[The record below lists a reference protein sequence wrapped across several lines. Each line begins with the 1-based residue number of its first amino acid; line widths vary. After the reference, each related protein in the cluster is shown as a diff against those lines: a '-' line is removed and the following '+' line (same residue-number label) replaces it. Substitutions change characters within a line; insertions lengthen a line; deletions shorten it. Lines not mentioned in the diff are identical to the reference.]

1 MHLPPHRAPT
11 LRRPS
16 STPVWL
22 QIAWRVLIVLALV
35 AVAITVHWLD
45 RDGLRDSYD
54 GKVSFLDVIY
64 FTMISI
70 TTTGYGDI
78 APVTDRAR
86 MFDALVVT
94 PIRVFAILVFVGT
107 AYSFVIRRTWDK
119 WRMSIIQKTLT
130 DHIIVAGFGVTGRE
144 TVEELIARGIEAKSI
159 VVIDPAAKP
168 VAEAEDL
175 GCTVLQG
182 DATRDETL
190 KSVRIGNAR
199 ALIVSPG
206 RDDTAILITL
216 TARHLAEKVTISTTI
231 RAEDN
236 ETLARQAGATSV
248 VNPVSF
254 AGLLLAGSCKGTQ
267 ATDYIADLA
276 SAAGDVQLIER
287 PVAADEIGRALSTLS
302 TGLGVRIL
310 REGTAIGFWEPEA
323 NALAPGDIVVE
334 IVPTPDRQSRRKSGR
349 APASRQ

>member
-1 MHLPPHRAPT
+1 MRLSRHRSPT

-16 STPVWL
+16 TTPVWL
-22 QIAWRVLIVLALV
+22 QIAWRVLLVLALV

-45 RDGLRDSYD
+45 RGGLRDNYD

-78 APVTDRAR
+78 APVSDRAR

-130 DHIIVAGFGVTGRE
+130 GHIVIAGFGVTGRE
-144 TVEELIARGIEAKSI
+144 AAEELIARGAEAGTI
-159 VVIDPAAKP
+159 VVVDPAAKA
-168 VAEAEDL
+168 VAEAEEL

-190 KSVRIGNAR
+190 TAARVECAR
-199 ALIVSPG
+199 ALIVTPG
-206 RDDTAILITL
+206 RDDTAVLITL
-216 TARHLAEKVTISTTI
+216 TARHLAPSITISTTI

-236 ETLARQAGATSV
+236 ELLARQAGATSV

-254 AGLLLAGSCKGTQ
+254 AGLLLAGSCRGTH
-267 ATDYIADLA
+267 ASDYIADLA
-276 SAAGDVQLIER
+276 SAAGDVQLLER
-287 PVAADEIGRALSTLS
+287 PVAADEIGKPLSALS
-302 TGLGVRIL
+302 TGLGVRIQ
-310 REGTAIGFWEPEA
+310 RGGASIGFWEPEA
-323 NALAPGDIVVE
+323 KALAAGDIIVE
-334 IVPTPDRQSRRKSGR
+334 IVPTR
-349 APASRQ
+349 

>member
-1 MHLPPHRAPT
+1 MRLSRHRSPT

-16 STPVWL
+16 TTPVWL
-22 QIAWRVLIVLALV
+22 QIAWRVLLVLALV

-45 RDGLRDSYD
+45 RGGLRDNYD

-78 APVTDRAR
+78 APVSDRAR

-130 DHIIVAGFGVTGRE
+130 GHIVIAGFGVTGRE
-144 TVEELIARGIEAKSI
+144 AAEELIARGAEAGTI
-159 VVIDPAAKP
+159 VVVDPAAKA
-168 VAEAEDL
+168 VAEAEEL

-190 KSVRIGNAR
+190 AAVRVECAR
-199 ALIVSPG
+199 ALIVTPG
-206 RDDTAILITL
+206 RDDTAVLITL
-216 TARHLAEKVTISTTI
+216 TARHLAPSITISTTI

-236 ETLARQAGATSV
+236 ELLARQAGATSV

-254 AGLLLAGSCKGTQ
+254 AGLLLAGSCRGTH
-267 ATDYIADLA
+267 ASDYIADLA
-276 SAAGDVQLIER
+276 SAAGDVQLLER
-287 PVAADEIGRALSTLS
+287 PVAADEIGKPLSALA
-302 TGLGVRIL
+302 TGLGVRIQ
-310 REGTAIGFWEPEA
+310 RGAASIGLWEPEA
-323 NALAPGDIVVE
+323 NALAAGDIIVE
-334 IVPTPDRQSRRKSGR
+334 IVPTR
-349 APASRQ
+349 